1 MSNPT
6 DAVQQVVK
14 ALRDAIEDI
23 APETGKAA
31 IALIEAG
38 AALAKALP
46 NIRDRGQC
54 LFEKAGA
61 TEAEVQAGYFIMDE
75 VDRILAAYQRAVA
88 AVQKETP

>member
-1 MSNPT
+1 MQQLVAQIRERGTNTSWP
-6 DAVQQVVK
+6 DEAVASLV
-14 ALRDAIEDI
+14 
-23 APETGKAA
+23 
-31 IALIEAG
+31 EAG